1 MVSHP
6 PNTADKACIGFT
18 TLQKK
23 GVFCVEENSVSD
35 SSVKNV
41 FKNCRMPTK
50 EEYTKVWMDLIR
62 QMERLKATQ

>member
-1 MVSHP
+1 M
-6 PNTADKACIGFT
+6 
-18 TLQKK
+18 
-23 GVFCVEENSVSD
+23 EENSVSD

-41 FKNCRMPTK
+41 FKNGRMPTK